1 MRSNNEKNTFLKTY
15 EQIMEL
21 FFYVDRVLTYFL
33 IVDWDVAGLHPRGTD
48 FKIFVGVFGLRD

>member
-1 MRSNNEKNTFLKTY
+1 MKKNTFLKTY